1 MKKIDHVA
9 IAVNS
14 LEESVKIFN
23 DLLEAEPELEHVPDE
38 MVNTA
43 VYRLAGASLELVEP
57 TSDNSPIS
65 EFLEKRGSGLHHI
78 CFQVEDINSA
88 ISLLQK
94 KGFELIDENPKKG
107 SGGSSIVFLHPK
119 STGGVLIELNSKPE
133 GDAED
138 AD

>member
-1 MKKIDHVA
+1 MKKIDHIA

-14 LEESVKIFN
+14 LDESVKLFN

-43 VYRLAGASLELVEP
+43 VYRLAGVSLELVEP
-57 TSDNSPIS
+57 VSHNSPVS
-65 EFLEKRGSGLHHI
+65 KFLEKRGSGLHHI

-88 ISLLQK
+88 VDVLQK
-94 KGFELIDENPKKG
+94 KGFELIDGNPKKG
-107 SGGSSIVFLHPK
+107 SGGTSIVFLHPK

-133 GDAED
+133 GEAEND
-138 AD
+138 D

>member
-1 MKKIDHVA
+1 MKKIDHIA

-14 LEESVKIFN
+14 LEESVKLFN
-23 DLLEAEPELEHVPDE
+23 DLLEAEPKLEYVPDE
-38 MVNTA
+38 KVNTA

-57 TSDNSPIS
+57 ASDNSPIS

-94 KGFELIDENPKKG
+94 KGFELIDEKPKKG
-107 SGGSSIVFLHPK
+107 SGGTSIVFLHPK

-133 GDAED
+133 GEAED